1 MGLFDPD
8 RSASR
13 LPVSVITGFLGSGKT
28 TLLNKLLRHPGMGDS
43 AVIINE
49 FGEVGLDHLLVEA
62 VDGEIAVLPSGCVC
76 CTLRSDLQQTI
87 TTCSFGAT
95 APRFR
100 PFREFWWRPP
110 ASPIRLRSF
119 SSS

>member
-62 VDGEIAVLPSGCVC
+62 VEKPGERRNSQDML
-76 CTLRSDLQQTI
+76 SDRCRHPI
-87 TTCSFGAT
+87 PPVSVS
-95 APRFR
+95 RR
-100 PFREFWWRPP
+100 P
-110 ASPIRLRSF
+110 ASDEALRPWVPQIL
-119 SSS
+119 